1 MKDTVFQLNKYSI
14 QKHNVHQVLENLS
27 FLFVYLQQILNAI
40 NKLEGKYQ
48 VDQDKIVEEEEVE
61 EEEVD

>member
-14 QKHNVHQVLENLS
+14 QKYNVHQVLENLS

-48 VDQDKIVEEEEVE
+48 VDQDNLVEEDKVE
-61 EEEVD
+61 EDKA

>member
-14 QKHNVHQVLENLS
+14 QKYNVHQVLENLS

-48 VDQDKIVEEEEVE
+48 VDQVEAWVDQDKA
-61 EEEVD
+61 DHDKA